1 MGVLRIL
8 IIHST
13 HSKSYFA
20 YISWREIEDKM
31 QTLWLF
37 VWTYSLG
44 SKKEVKTRSN
54 LSFIISPLWN
64 HMARVEN
71 FPFWLK
77 LVLLLL
83 FKMQIVFLKQRRFS
97 KNPPCNIFYKKNTI
111 EKFRLKKVAIRVWRR
126 KQPQYYASSTFAYAT
141 GDLRHLT
148 CWYWCWWK
156 FAMNQHLELQIKNT

>member
-1 MGVLRIL
+1 
-8 IIHST
+8 
-13 HSKSYFA
+13 
-20 YISWREIEDKM
+20 M

-44 SKKEVKTRSN
+44 SEKEVKTRSN

-97 KNPPCNIFYKKNTI
+97 NNLPCKFFLKKNQQQ
-111 EKFRLKKVAIRVWRR
+111 KKLRLKMIEISVWRR
-126 KQPQYYASSTFAYAT
+126 KQPQYNISSIYVGFVICMYVPLVIS
-141 GDLRHLT
+141 DIFT
-148 CWYWCWWK
+148 CWYGCWWK
-156 FAMNQHLELQIKNT
+156 FAMNQHLELQIKNI